1 MTSHKLSSR
10 WVGFAF
16 GVAGV
21 TGFALL
27 PSVAAAGNPETRFE
41 TMDDN
46 DDGKISPDE
55 HFAAASRMFDKMDTN
70 ADGKVTAAEMTA
82 AHQKVTGKKAHKSD
96 LTAAEKIKLLDT
108 DSDGVLTSEE
118 HAAGA
123 RSMFDKMDTDKDGT
137 LSKAELKAGHDKMLH
152 KTSAPPPATKSGT
165 GD

>member
-21 TGFALL
+21 TGFAVL
-27 PSVAAAGNPETRFE
+27 PSAAVAGSPDTTFE
-41 TMDDN
+41 AMDDN

-55 HFAAASRMFDKMDTN
+55 HFAAASRMFDKMDSN
-70 ADGKVTAAEMTA
+70 SDGKVTAAEMTA
-82 AHQKVTGKKAHKSD
+82 AHPRVTGKKAQKND
-96 LTAAEKIKLLDT
+96 LTAAEKIKLLDI
-108 DSDGVLTSEE
+108 DGDGALTSDE

-123 RSMFDKMDTDKDGT
+123 RSMFDKMDADKDGYLT
-137 LSKAELKAGHDKMLH
+137 KAELKSGQSKFLQ
-152 KTSAPPPATKSGT
+152 KSSAPASKSDT

>member
-21 TGFALL
+21 TGFALQ
-27 PSVAAAGNPETRFE
+27 PSVAAAGRPDTTFE
-41 TMDDN
+41 AMDDN

-55 HFAAASRMFDKMDTN
+55 HFAAASRMFEKMDSD

-82 AHQKVTGKKAHKSD
+82 AHARVTGKKAQKSD
-96 LTAAEKIKLLDT
+96 MTAAEKIKMLDT
-108 DSDGVLTSEE
+108 DGDGVLTSEE

-123 RSMFDKMDTDKDGT
+123 RSMFDKMDADKDGFLT
-137 LSKAELKAGHDKMLH
+137 KAELKAGHDKFLH
-152 KTSAPPPATKSGT
+152 KSSAPASKSGP